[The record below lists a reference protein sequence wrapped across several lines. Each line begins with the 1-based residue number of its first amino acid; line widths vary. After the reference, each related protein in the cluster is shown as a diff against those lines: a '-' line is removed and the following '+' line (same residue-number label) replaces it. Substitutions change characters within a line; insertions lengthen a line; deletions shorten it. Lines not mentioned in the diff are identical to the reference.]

1 MKNVQMLAVLHE
13 ELKMK
18 TERTMKTE
26 WLSRGKDLRLRL
38 IGLQAERMERLSR
51 ADYGGISSGSVQSCS
66 NRNGMESKYLALVET
81 ETELKIVRTE
91 LDKVEAEIRDA
102 IAAVKNPLYQT
113 FLRMRFL
120 AYKTERQIAKET
132 GYSFNY
138 IDNHVRKKS
147 IDAIKMVGND
157 G

>member
-1 MKNVQMLAVLHE
+1 
-13 ELKMK
+13 MK
-18 TERTMKTE
+18 TERAMKTE

-51 ADYGGISSGSVQSCS
+51 ADYGGIPSGSGPSCD
-66 NRNGMESKYLALVET
+66 RNGTESKYLALVET

-102 IAAVKNPLYQT
+102 ISAVHNPLYQA